1 MSKCLSIVDQRVS
14 RYRSDAGFL
23 LWSHPSIHGSYDQNI
38 LRLHLSI
45 QKSCGSDLSYTH
57 IQSYSAQ
64 THMNLFQAAGR
75 DSRCGDN
82 VQSNIVVSICLE
94 LQFWILSGP
103 HIKTLNQ
110 PMASV
115 WGGATWIIWNL
126 FQNII
131 LHDVFKTFKRKK
143 YIFCDMKIC
152 NNYYNYTERV
162 VNGTYLF
169 LANIL
174 FNNDPSVK
182 WASSWLY

>member
-1 MSKCLSIVDQRVS
+1 MSKCLSKVDQRVS
-14 RYRSDAGFL
+14 RYRSNAGFL
-23 LWSHPSIHGSYDQNI
+23 LWSDPSIHGSYDQNI

-64 THMNLFQAAGR
+64 THMNLLQAAGR
-75 DSRCGDN
+75 DSRRGEN

-115 WGGATWIIWNL
+115 SGGATWIIWNW
-126 FQNII
+126 FKNII
-131 LHDVFKTFKRKK
+131 LHKVFKTFKRKT
-143 YIFCDMKIC
+143 YILWYE
-152 NNYYNYTERV
+152 N
-162 VNGTYLF
+162 L
-169 LANIL
+169 
-174 FNNDPSVK
+174 
-182 WASSWLY
+182 